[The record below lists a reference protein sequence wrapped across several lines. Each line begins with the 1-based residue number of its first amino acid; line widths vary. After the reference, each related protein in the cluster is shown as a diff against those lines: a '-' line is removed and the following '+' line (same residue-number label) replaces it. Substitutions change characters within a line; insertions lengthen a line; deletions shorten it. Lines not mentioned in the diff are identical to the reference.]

1 MYICRG
7 LIRVDRYISMICCG
21 AVLRERAHL
30 CCMFIVNYVVQE
42 LISEEC
48 LRKLLYPHLGREA
61 GHFSPDWIARFLVQ
75 LRDRG
80 VILEKR
86 YIIEVNK

>member
-1 MYICRG
+1 M
-7 LIRVDRYISMICCG
+7 
-21 AVLRERAHL
+21 
-30 CCMFIVNYVVQE
+30 QE

-48 LRKLLYPHLGREA
+48 LRKLLYPQLGREA

-80 VILEKR
+80 VLLEKR
-86 YIIEVNK
+86 YIIEINK

>member
-1 MYICRG
+1 
-7 LIRVDRYISMICCG
+7 
-21 AVLRERAHL
+21 
-30 CCMFIVNYVVQE
+30 MFIVNYVVQE